1 MSTVVPHAVFEDIE
15 VSTDGLTA
23 DQVLR
28 TFDLLRRRLAA
39 RATGYEGASAGYSQL
54 RWDVLPQE
62 GGRLT
67 AEAAPLHSGERWQ
80 RVEYRATFRPRSGD
94 APRVLAVGIG
104 QTVGLRARTPV
115 EA

>member
-1 MSTVVPHAVFEDIE
+1 MSTVVSHAVFEDVE

-28 TFDLLRRRLAA
+28 TFDLLRRRLAV
-39 RATGYEGASAGYSQL
+39 RATGCEGAAAGYSQL
-54 RWDVLPQE
+54 WWDVLPRE

-80 RVEYRATFRPRSGD
+80 RVEYRATFRPGSGE
-94 APRVLAVGIG
+94 ASRVLAVGIG
-104 QTVGLRARTPV
+104 QTVGLSAHTPV